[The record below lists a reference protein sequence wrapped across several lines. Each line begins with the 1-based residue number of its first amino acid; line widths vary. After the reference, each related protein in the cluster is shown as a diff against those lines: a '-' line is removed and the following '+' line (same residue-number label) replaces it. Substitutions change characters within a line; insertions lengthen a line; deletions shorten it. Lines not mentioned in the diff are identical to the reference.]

1 MQWEFHFLYLYLVIG
16 VVLGPICF
24 YRWFLNK
31 SRTYLIAHLV
41 SMIVL
46 LIGISLEIGVLV
58 FIWPLFCGFG
68 LLLYLKNHY
77 KDLFSISRL
86 ATLIPFIFSII
97 ASVWLVAAENE
108 LRLLGYNKSWSLY
121 ASLHGHFLGWIF
133 VAGLAKLSL
142 HKDSSQ
148 KLYTTGS
155 FLCLV
160 SFLLIAFGIDGV
172 PYIKRIG
179 VVALSVFIPLVLLRM
194 KSHIGPQYKVAR
206 WASAFCFSGVLL
218 SLGLAVVYEFGRP
231 LITPVMIHA
240 PVMVSTHGLI
250 NAFVVIPAFAVAIDT
265 YNRD

>member
-41 SMIVL
+41 SLMIL
-46 LIGISLEIGVLV
+46 LIGTSLEAGALV

-68 LLLYLKNHY
+68 LLLYLNIHRKN
-77 KDLFSISRL
+77 LFSISRL
-86 ATLIPFIFSII
+86 ATLIPFVFSII
-97 ASVWLVAAENE
+97 ASVWLVAAEND
-108 LRLLGYNKSWSLY
+108 LGLLGYNKAWSLY

-148 KLYTTGS
+148 RLYTVGC
-155 FLCLV
+155 FICLV

-179 VVALSVFIPLVLLRM
+179 VVALSLLIPVVLLRI
-194 KSHIGPQYKVAR
+194 KSHLGPQKIVAR
-206 WASAFCFSGVLL
+206 WALAFCFSGILL

-231 LITPVMIHA
+231 LIAPVMIQA

-250 NAFVVIPAFAVAIDT
+250 NALLVIPAFVVAIDF
-265 YNRD
+265 YSKD